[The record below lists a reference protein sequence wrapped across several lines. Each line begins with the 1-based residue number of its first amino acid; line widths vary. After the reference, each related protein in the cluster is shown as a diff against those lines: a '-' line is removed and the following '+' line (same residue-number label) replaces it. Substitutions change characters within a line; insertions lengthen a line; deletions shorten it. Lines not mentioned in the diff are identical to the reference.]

1 MIHHL
6 ILISVFSVAPCTFQL
21 FTITPVYHTPLI
33 LRPNQECHYQAFAV
47 AEGSLALFDWVL
59 VSFGPSLNLRC
70 DCWRKKTDLFTLFG
84 ISHRFRFR
92 YLCICRNHFS
102 LTGHFVSFN
111 FGTDRPGH
119 CTQMETNRTGRGQSV
134 PHPDTVLHTRAHAP
148 RGTFSF
154 LTHNSGLVH
163 FVGWAGAS

>member
-1 MIHHL
+1 MIADGKKLTYLHFL
-6 ILISVFSVAPCTFQL
+6 GSVIYL
-21 FTITPVYHTPLI
+21 
-33 LRPNQECHYQAFAV
+33 
-47 AEGSLALFDWVL
+47 
-59 VSFGPSLNLRC
+59 
-70 DCWRKKTDLFTLFG
+70 DLD
-84 ISHRFRFR
+84 I
-92 YLCICRNHFS
+92 YRNHFS